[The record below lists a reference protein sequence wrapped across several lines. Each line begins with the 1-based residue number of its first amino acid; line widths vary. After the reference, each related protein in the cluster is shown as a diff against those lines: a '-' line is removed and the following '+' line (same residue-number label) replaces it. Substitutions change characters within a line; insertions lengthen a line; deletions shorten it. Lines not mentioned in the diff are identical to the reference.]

1 MKIVET
7 ALPKLEAFAHHAES
21 RGQVQASAERVFE
34 LLDDHTRLAAH
45 MNQRSWRT
53 GWSQM
58 ALSLDEKAGR
68 APGSR
73 IHLEGRV
80 LGVQLSLEE
89 VVIEH
94 TPPVRKVWATVGTPR
109 LLVIGHYRM
118 GFELVPVND
127 ADVAGLSLTVFI
139 DYALP
144 ERGLSWLLGRMFGG
158 WYARWCTQR
167 MVADAQA
174 AFAPDTAGSNPRE
187 AA

>member
-1 MKIVET
+1 MTIIEMPT
-7 ALPKLEAFAHHAES
+7 PKLQAFALHAEC
-21 RGQVQASAERVFE
+21 RAQVQGSAGRVFE
-34 LLDDHTRLAAH
+34 HLDDHARLAAH

-53 GWSQM
+53 GWSRM
-58 ALSLDEKAGR
+58 ALSLDEQAGR
-68 APGSR
+68 ALGSR

-94 TPPVRKVWATVGTPR
+94 TPPVRKVWATVGKPR
-109 LLVIGHYRM
+109 LLVIGHYRL
-118 GFELVPVND
+118 GFELTPVSG
-127 ADVAGLSLTVFI
+127 ADVASASLTVFI

-167 MVADAQA
+167 MVTDAQA
-174 AFAPDTAGSNPRE
+174 AFAPDTASGNPRE
-187 AA
+187 VA